1 MPSTSDPDG
10 TMPDM
15 AEHPEGAHLAIGD
28 DEFLRARSC
37 ADVVTAAR
45 TADPSIEVQELSA
58 AGSDPG
64 HLAEMLGLSLF
75 AQRRLVVI
83 EGTHE
88 ATKDFAE
95 AVAQAV
101 EARDSDLVLVVT
113 HSGGARNKALV
124 DRVRKAGATVHD
136 CAKLTRHEDRLRFIR
151 REAERAGG
159 TISTGAT
166 AAILDAVGND
176 LRELSAATGQ
186 LVFDAGG
193 EIEVDDV
200 ARYHRGR
207 AEITGF
213 SVAERALVGDLP
225 AALEALRWALDQGVA
240 AVLIADALADGVRT
254 AARVVSVGRG
264 DPYDLARTLGLP
276 PWKVKRAQQQAR
288 GWKVTGLHE
297 ALQIVAEVNAD
308 VKGVAASAD
317 YALEKA
323 VRRLV
328 VAKQGGLA

>member
-1 MPSTSDPDG
+1 
-10 TMPDM
+10 
-15 AEHPEGAHLAIGD
+15 
-28 DEFLRARSC
+28 
-37 ADVVTAAR
+37 
-45 TADPSIEVQELSA
+45 
-58 AGSDPG
+58 
-64 HLAEMLGLSLF
+64 MLGLSLF
-75 AQRRLVVI
+75 AQSRLVLI
-83 EGTHE
+83 DGAQE
-88 ATKDFAE
+88 ATKDFTE

-101 EARDSDLVLVVT
+101 ESRDHDLLLVLT
-113 HSGGARNKALV
+113 HNGGARNKALIE
-124 DRVRKAGATVHD
+124 RVKRAGATIHD

-159 TISTGAT
+159 SISAAAT

-193 EIEVDDV
+193 QIDVEDV
-200 ARYHRGR
+200 ARYYRGR

-288 GWKVTGLHE
+288 GWRVTALHQ
-297 ALQIVAEVNAD
+297 ALQIVAKVNAD

-317 YALEKA
+317 YALESA
-323 VRRLV
+323 VRQLIS
-328 VAKQGGLA
+328 AKDGGPV

>member
-1 MPSTSDPDG
+1 MG
-10 TMPDM
+10 
-15 AEHPEGAHLAIGD
+15 AEQSVGAHLALGD
-28 DEFLRARSC
+28 DEFLRARSS
-37 ADVVTAAR
+37 ADLIAAAR
-45 TADPSIEVQELSA
+45 KADPSIEVQEISA
-58 AGSDPG
+58 SGSDPG
-64 HLAEMLGLSLF
+64 HLADMLGLSLF
-75 AQRRLVVI
+75 AQSRLVLI
-83 EGTHE
+83 DGAQE

-101 EARDSDLVLVVT
+101 ESRDHDLLLVLT
-113 HSGGARNKALV
+113 HNGGARNKALIE
-124 DRVRKAGATVHD
+124 RVKRAGATIHD

-159 TISTGAT
+159 SISAAAT

-193 EIEVDDV
+193 QIDVEDV
-200 ARYHRGR
+200 ARYYRGR

-288 GWKVTGLHE
+288 GWRVTALHQ
-297 ALQIVAEVNAD
+297 ALQIVAKVNAD

-317 YALEKA
+317 YALESA
-323 VRRLV
+323 VRHLIS
-328 VAKQGGLA
+328 AKDGGPV

>member
-1 MPSTSDPDG
+1 MV
-10 TMPDM
+10 
-15 AEHPEGAHLAIGD
+15 AEQSFGAHLALGD
-28 DEFLRARSC
+28 DEFLRAR
-37 ADVVTAAR
+37 TAADLVAHAR
-45 TADPSIEVQELSA
+45 QADPSLEVQEISA
-58 AGSDPG
+58 SGADPG
-64 HLAEMLGLSLF
+64 QLGEVLGLSLF
-75 AQRRLVVI
+75 AQSRLVLV
-83 EGTHE
+83 EGTQD

-95 AVAQAV
+95 ALAQAV
-101 EARDSDLVLVVT
+101 EARDTDLILVLT
-113 HSGGARNKALV
+113 HTGGARNKALI
-124 DRVRKAGATVHD
+124 DRLKKAGTMIHD
-136 CAKLTRHEDRLRFIR
+136 CAKLTRQEDRLRFIR

-159 TISTGAT
+159 SIS
-166 AAILDAVGND
+166 AAASAAMLDAVGND

-193 EIEVDDV
+193 PIQIEDV

-207 AEITGF
+207 AEISGF

-288 GWKVTGLHE
+288 GWKVTGLHQ
-297 ALQIVAEVNAD
+297 ALQIVARVNAD

-317 YALEKA
+317 YALESA
-323 VRRLV
+323 VRQLIL
-328 VAKQGGLA
+328 AKEGSAL

>member
-1 MPSTSDPDG
+1 
-10 TMPDM
+10 
-15 AEHPEGAHLAIGD
+15 
-28 DEFLRARSC
+28 
-37 ADVVTAAR
+37 
-45 TADPSIEVQELSA
+45 VQEISA
-58 AGSDPG
+58 SGSDPG
-64 HLAEMLGLSLF
+64 QLSEVLGLSLF
-75 AQRRLVVI
+75 AQRRLVLI
-83 EGTHE
+83 EGTQE
-88 ATKDFAE
+88 ASRDFSE

-101 EARDSDLVLVVT
+101 EARDDDLLLVLT
-113 HSGGARNKALV
+113 HSGAARNRSLV
-124 DRVRKAGATVHD
+124 ERVKKAGAAVHD
-136 CAKLTRHEDRLRFIR
+136 CTKLTRHEDRLRFIR

-159 TISTGAT
+159 AISAAAAT
-166 AAILDAVGND
+166 AMLDAVGND

-193 EIEVDDV
+193 PIEVDDV
-200 ARYHRGR
+200 NRYHRGR
-207 AEITGF
+207 AEISGF

-264 DPYDLARTLGLP
+264 DPYDLARILGLP

-288 GWKVTGLHE
+288 GWKVAGLHE

-308 VKGVAASAD
+308 VKGVAANAD

-328 VAKQGGLA
+328 LAKQGTAA

>member
-1 MPSTSDPDG
+1 
-10 TMPDM
+10 M
-15 AEHPEGAHLAIGD
+15 AAEQSVGAHLALGD
-28 DEFLRARSC
+28 DEFLRAR
-37 ADVVTAAR
+37 TAADLVADAR
-45 TADPSIEVQELSA
+45 QGDPSIEVQEISA
-58 AGSDPG
+58 SGADPG
-64 HLAEMLGLSLF
+64 QLGEMLGLSLF
-75 AQRRLVVI
+75 AQSRVVLV
-83 EGTHE
+83 EGTQD
-88 ATKDFAE
+88 ATKDFVE
-95 AVAQAV
+95 ALAQAV
-101 EARDSDLVLVVT
+101 EARDTDLVLVLT
-113 HSGGARNKALV
+113 HTGGARNKALI
-124 DRVRKAGATVHD
+124 DRLKKAGAMIHD
-136 CAKLTRHEDRLRFIR
+136 CAKLTRQEDRLRFIR

-159 TISTGAT
+159 SIS
-166 AAILDAVGND
+166 AAASAAMLDAVGND

-193 EIEVDDV
+193 QIGIEDV

-264 DPYDLARTLGLP
+264 DPYELARTLGLP

-288 GWKVTGLHE
+288 GWKVTGLHQ
-297 ALQIVAEVNAD
+297 ALQIVARVNAD

-317 YALEKA
+317 YALESA
-323 VRRLV
+323 VRQLIS
-328 VAKQGGLA
+328 AKEGSVL

>member
-1 MPSTSDPDG
+1 
-10 TMPDM
+10 M
-15 AEHPEGAHLAIGD
+15 AAEGSVGAHLALGD
-28 DEFLRARSC
+28 DEFLRAR
-37 ADVVTAAR
+37 TAADLVIAARR
-45 TADPSIEVQELSA
+45 TDPSIEVQEISA

-64 HLAEMLGLSLF
+64 QLTEMFGLSLF
-75 AQRRLVVI
+75 AQRRLVVV
-83 EGTHE
+83 EGTQE

-95 AVAQAV
+95 AVAVAV
-101 EARDSDLVLVVT
+101 EAHDDDLLLVLT
-113 HSGGARNKALV
+113 HGGGTRNRALV
-124 DRVRKAGATVHD
+124 DRVKKAGATVHD
-136 CAKLTRHEDRLRFIR
+136 CAKLTRQEDRLRFIR
-151 REAERAGG
+151 HEAERAAGS
-159 TISTGAT
+159 IT
-166 AAILDAVGND
+166 AAAAAAMLDAVGND
-176 LRELSAATGQ
+176 LRELSASTGQ

-193 EIEVDDV
+193 TIGVDDV

-207 AEITGF
+207 AEISGF

-297 ALQIVAEVNAD
+297 ALQIVARVNAD

-317 YALEKA
+317 YALESA
-323 VRRLV
+323 VRQLIS
-328 VAKQGGLA
+328 AKEGSTSS

>member
-1 MPSTSDPDG
+1 MV
-10 TMPDM
+10 
-15 AEHPEGAHLAIGD
+15 AEQFAATHLALGD
-28 DEFLRARSC
+28 DEFLRARTT
-37 ADVVTAAR
+37 ADLVTAAR
-45 TADPSIEVQELSA
+45 QADPSIEVQEISA

-64 HLAEMLGLSLF
+64 QLAEVLGLSLF
-75 AQRRLVVI
+75 AQRRLVLI
-83 EGTHE
+83 EGTQE

-101 EARDSDLVLVVT
+101 EVRDEDLLLVLAHT
-113 HSGGARNKALV
+113 GAARNKPLV
-124 DRVRKAGATVHD
+124 DRVKKTGASVHD

-159 TISTGAT
+159 SIS
-166 AAILDAVGND
+166 AAAAAAMLDAVGND

-193 EIEVDDV
+193 QIEVDDV

-207 AEITGF
+207 AEISGF

-297 ALQIVAEVNAD
+297 ALQIVAKVNAD

-317 YALEKA
+317 YALESA
-323 VRRLV
+323 VRQLIS
-328 VAKQGGLA
+328 AKQGSAS

>member
-1 MPSTSDPDG
+1 MAAEPS
-10 TMPDM
+10 
-15 AEHPEGAHLAIGD
+15 AGAHLALGE
-28 DEFLRARSC
+28 DEFLRSRSC
-37 ADVVTAAR
+37 ADVVAAAR
-45 TADPSIEVQELSA
+45 AVDPSIEVQEIAA

-75 AQRRLVVI
+75 AQRRLVLV

-88 ATKDFAE
+88 AGKDFAE
-95 AVAQAV
+95 ALAEAV
-101 EARDSDLVLVVT
+101 EARDSDLVLVLT
-113 HSGGARNKALV
+113 HSGGARNKSLV
-124 DRVRKAGATVHD
+124 DRVKKAGATVYD
-136 CAKLTRHEDRLRFIR
+136 CAKLTRQEDRLRFIR
-151 REAERAGG
+151 REAELAGG
-159 TISTGAT
+159 SIT
-166 AAILDAVGND
+166 AAAAAAMLDAVGND
-176 LRELSAATGQ
+176 LRELSASTGQ

-193 EIEVDDV
+193 QIGIEDV

-207 AEITGF
+207 AEISGF
-213 SVAERALVGDLP
+213 AVAERALVGDLP

-297 ALQIVAEVNAD
+297 ALQIVARVNAD

-317 YALEKA
+317 YALDSA
-323 VRRLV
+323 VRQLIA
-328 VAKQGGLA
+328 AKQGSAVS